1 MQQSALWYSH
11 LLLNTSAQ
19 NEDGVCQFVGQYAP
33 QIGYHSSVILES
45 FIMMLTYPSVFTE
58 NLVKISPC
66 TLVETS
72 QFSNVSILTMCAPN
86 YPWKWATNLRGY
98 WTKVHE
104 IFTRHKG
111 IIGGI
116 NATIHIAILPSVVE
130 HQHTEWR
137 RGVNFHQNARLP

>member
-1 MQQSALWYSH
+1 MHFGGNISILKPCVH
-11 LLLNTSAQ
+11 PTTHE
-19 NEDGVCQFVGQYAP
+19 NEP
-33 QIGYHSSVILES
+33 QIS
-45 FIMMLTYPSVFTE
+45 
-58 NLVKISPC
+58 
-66 TLVETS
+66 
-72 QFSNVSILTMCAPN
+72 
-86 YPWKWATNLRGY
+86 RGY